1 MKTPINEMQLTF
13 PSHSCNESYARSA
26 VCAFVSALDPTLEEL
41 SDLRTVI
48 SEAVTNAI
56 VHGYRGQVGIVYIT
70 VRLYA
75 DRTVWLRVKDCGVG
89 IADVAQAMQPLYTQG
104 SEGEGERGGMGF
116 TIMQSFTDRMRVSSR
131 IGKGTSVVM
140 QKRLSAMGGT

>member
-1 MKTPINEMQLTF
+1 MKQVVNEMNLNF

-41 SDLRTVI
+41 SDLRTAV

-56 VHGYRGQVGIVYIT
+56 VHGYRHTVGIVYIT
-70 VRLYA
+70 VKIYE
-75 DRTVWLRVKDCGVG
+75 DRTVRIRVRDCGVG
-89 IADVAQAMQPLYTQG
+89 IADVAQAMQPFFTQG

-116 TIMQSFTDRMRVSSR
+116 TIMQSFTDRLRVHSTP
-131 IGKGTSVVM
+131 GKGTSVTM
-140 QKRLSAMGGT
+140 QKRLGAV